1 MGGGSKVKET
11 SNSTQQVQL
20 PEWMT
25 QAGQSL
31 WNDANA
37 AAKANPIKAYEGQIA
52 PGMTQNMTAANE
64 VAANSVG
71 AGQGDLATARGLNMA
86 GATGQV
92 DRMTAGQFDQ
102 AAAQKYM
109 DPYLGEV
116 QSRTLQEMGR
126 QNQMARQDLGDS
138 AAAGKAYGGT
148 RHAVLEAEQAKGQN
162 ANMLDY
168 LAKSNSDAYASAQ
181 GQFERDRAA
190 DMTAQG
196 TNIASQGDFYSRL
209 MQAAGQQAAIGGQDA
224 SLRSNNIMDL
234 LRTGGA
240 EQDTQASQ
248 QQAAYQEFLRMQ
260 DAPME
265 RYRDLGAILAG
276 TPRDV
281 TTTASGTS
289 TTQQKNGWLSN
300 LMGAAQIGAAAFIPS
315 DPRVKRDIRLLGRRA
330 DGLGIYSFR
339 YVWEPVKRT
348 VGVMADEVAQL
359 APHALGPRMFG
370 FATVDYSKL
379 GAIA

>member
-20 PEWMT
+20 PAWMT
-25 QAGQSL
+25 QAGQGL

-37 AAKANPIKAYEGQIA
+37 AAKANPIKGYEGQIA
-52 PGMTQNMTAANE
+52 PGMTENMNKAGD
-64 VAANSVG
+64 VAAQSVG

-86 GATGQV
+86 GGTAQA
-92 DRMTAGQFDQ
+92 DKMTAGQFGQ
-102 AAAQKYM
+102 AEAQKYM

-116 QSRTLQEMGR
+116 QGRTLQEMGR
-126 QNQMARQDLGDS
+126 QNQMAQQGLGDN
-138 AAAGKAYGGT
+138 AAAAKAYGGT
-148 RHAVLEAEQAKGQN
+148 RHAVLEAEQGKGQN

-209 MQAAGQQAAIGGQDA
+209 MQAAGQSAAIGGQDA
-224 SLRSNNIMDL
+224 ALRSGNIMDL

-240 EQDTQASQ
+240 EQDTQAGQ

-281 TTTASGTS
+281 TTTANGTS
-289 TTQQKNGWLSN
+289 TTQQKNGWMST
-300 LMGAAQIGAAAFIPS
+300 LMGGAQIAASAFS
-315 DPRVKRDIRLLGRRA
+315 DPDLKRDVELVDRRP
-330 DGLGIYSFR
+330 DGIGIYSFR
-339 YVWEPVKRT
+339 YSWSDDRH
-348 VGVMADEVAQL
+348 VGVMADEVERI
-359 APHALGPRMFG
+359 APYAMGPRVFG
-370 FATVDYSKL
+370 FRTVDYSKL
-379 GAIA
+379 GMAA